1 MTDEVA
7 TIRATTIQEDSVFE
21 NDPSKGDALM
31 TNSKTDAKNVQQ
43 QPSNSTASETACSPN
58 RACPVCGGVLIDIR
72 HKLQCQRCHTI
83 CETCCEGG
91 RG

>member
-1 MTDEVA
+1 MMNANTDSR
-7 TIRATTIQEDSVFE
+7 T
-21 NDPSKGDALM
+21 
-31 TNSKTDAKNVQQ
+31 VQQ
-43 QPSNSTASETACSPN
+43 TPSSEPQAEAACSPN